1 MIKDWANIAKYG
13 KPKSNWGKFDP
24 RNPKAMHF
32 GNEIQFKELQK
43 INLYQDLEKVYLREG
58 KKY

>member
-13 KPKSNWGKFDP
+13 KPKSNWDKFDP
-24 RNPKAMHF
+24 RDPKAMHF

-43 INLYQDLEKVYLREG
+43 IDLYQDLEKVYLKEG
-58 KKY
+58 ENF